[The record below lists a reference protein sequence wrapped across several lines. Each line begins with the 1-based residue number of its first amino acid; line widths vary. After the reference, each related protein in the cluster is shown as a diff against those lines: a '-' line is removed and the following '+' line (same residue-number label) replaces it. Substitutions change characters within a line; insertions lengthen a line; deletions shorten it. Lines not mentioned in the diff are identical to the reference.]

1 MRILFY
7 HTGESWTASS
17 RAFGVAARGLL
28 ERGDQVT
35 IVCRTDTPA
44 EQAFA
49 RDGIDVVSLPIS
61 GAVSRDAWR
70 LRTVLK
76 DKFTEVIFLHTERE
90 QLIAS
95 SAMRLAERGAV
106 IRRIPAGGRI
116 VADRGT
122 RWASRMATARLLFST
137 EMDRQRGG
145 AADALLAPL
154 GVDVSKVEDSRA
166 ASRALLG
173 IEPETQLIVCVA
185 DRKVKTRVTTALR
198 TLALLAERHPDL
210 RLALVGS
217 GDDDDTHMHAAALGV
232 TPLVRFLG
240 ERDDMAAVV
249 GAADVG
255 WVAADGDDGAFAC
268 LDFMAARVPVIAE
281 RSPLLSHYVP
291 DGISGVLLPPA
302 TPSDTAAIV
311 ANFLADNNQRAAMG
325 KAGRARVAR
334 EFTETAMIEGFFA
347 AATAAG
353 DRSLWAAR

>member
-7 HTGESWTASS
+7 HTGDGWTGSS
-17 RAFGVAARGLL
+17 RAFAVAARGLM
-28 ERGDQVT
+28 ERGDHVT

-49 RDGIDVVSLPIS
+49 RDGMDVVSLSIS
-61 GAVSRDAWR
+61 GTASRDAWR

-76 DKFTEVIFLHTERE
+76 EKFTEVVFLHTERE
-90 QLIAS
+90 QLVAS

-106 IRRIPAGGRI
+106 IRRIPAGGRL
-116 VADRGT
+116 VAGSGS
-122 RWASRMATARLLFST
+122 RWASRIATPRLLFST
-137 EMDRQRGG
+137 EMDRQRFGG
-145 AADALLAPL
+145 ADALIAPL
-154 GVDVSKVEDSRA
+154 GVDVSKVEDTRA

-185 DRKVKTRVTTALR
+185 DRKVKTRITTALR

-302 TPSDTAAIV
+302 DPSDTAATV